1 MAKFMVLYRSP
12 VSAEE
17 QMAGA
22 TPEQAQAGLDA
33 WNAWG
38 AKAGD
43 SLVDFGTPAPRPV
56 SSGQAELGEWR
67 GLHRGVF
74 GPGGRF
80 GGQLRPLLDDH
91 PHLMMARVRRSR
103 FSSTCPTP
111 GM

>member
-17 QMAGA
+17 QMANA

-43 SLVDFGTPAPRPV
+43 SLVDFGTPVSQAGVVGAGGAP
-56 SSGQAELGEWR
+56 SGDYIGGFSVLEADSADELK
-67 GLHRGVF
+67 
-74 GPGGRF
+74 
-80 GGQLRPLLDDH
+80 PLLDDH
-91 PHLMMARVRRSR
+91 PHLMMEGA
-103 FSSTCPTP
+103 TIEILEYLPTP

>member
-1 MAKFMVLYRSP
+1 MAKYMVLYRSP

-43 SLVDFGTPAPRPV
+43 SLVDFGTPVTQAGV
-56 SSGQAELGEWR
+56 VGAGGSSSGDYI
-67 GLHRGVF
+67 
-74 GPGGRF
+74 GGF
-80 GGQLRPLLDDH
+80 SVLEADSVDSLRSLLDDH
-91 PHLMMARVRRSR
+91 PHLMLEGA
-103 FSSTCPTP
+103 TIEILEYLPTP

>member
-43 SLVDFGTPAPRPV
+43 SLVDFGTPV
-56 SSGQAELGEWR
+56 SHAGVVGAGGPPSGD
-67 GLHRGVF
+67 HI
-74 GPGGRF
+74 GGF
-80 GGQLRPLLDDH
+80 SVLEAGSADELRPLLDGH
-91 PHLMMARVRRSR
+91 PHLMVEGA
-103 FSSTCPTP
+103 TIEILEYLPTP